1 MSKQPMSPAR
11 SEETTSPLQ
20 KPLVTQTKRKYGLAD
35 ADALV
40 HSGTSVIRAKLDT
53 EDKQDCAS
61 LACTAFGVWQPWM
74 ACMGCLLVDAA
85 VAGRS
90 LCKKQEEASV
100 QDQAATAVSA
110 VTTPLTTAATEKAK
124 SCVDR
129 TFFLL
134 AITDVY
140 RSIRADQSV
149 SRHAAVRGGVVG
161 GVAGTVANC
170 IWGVKPFVDSSAQQ
184 ATSPKSVSIMQ

>member
-1 MSKQPMSPAR
+1 MSKQPMSGTG
-11 SEETTSPLQ
+11 SEKTSAALQ
-20 KPLVTQTKRKYGLAD
+20 APLVKDVKKKYGLGD
-35 ADALV
+35 ADALI

-53 EDKQDCAS
+53 EDKKDCAS
-61 LACTAFGVWQPWM
+61 LACTAFGIWQPWI

-90 LCKKQEEASV
+90 LCKKQEEVSV

-110 VTTPLTTAATEKAK
+110 ITKPATTVAIEKGK

-134 AITDVY
+134 AITEVY
-140 RSIRADQSV
+140 SSIRADQSI
-149 SRHAAVRGGVVG
+149 SRHAVVRGGVVG
-161 GVAGTVANC
+161 GFAGTVANC
-170 IWGVKPFVDSSAQQ
+170 IWGVKPVEDSNTQQ
-184 ATSPKSVSIMQ
+184 AATPIASTMQ